1 MLPPIASK
9 DYIRNDN
16 EISWNRMAK
25 KMGRAGIGVTAR
37 PGRGIDRYHNDL
49 FLGWVFFQA
58 VAGIAP
64 RLLWSD

>member
-1 MLPPIASK
+1 
-9 DYIRNDN
+9 
-16 EISWNRMAK
+16 MAK